1 MTSSCLLSPGRPKQ
15 GIIVWLLAWVE
26 KLLAD
31 GRKHSFYMRL
41 RGTPCFCQLTGH
53 SSRPCRFP
61 IGNGSG
67 CAHPCPAE
75 MLRIKPGQSLQGTT
89 WTLAAGFPP
98 GPGSAG
104 VCPLLGWPGARWSRA
119 SAFCHLS
126 GQGATARGKPFYLVS
141 ATHVSRTVCLR
152 RQVE

>member
-89 WTLAAGFPP
+89 WTLAASHPRTWLCWRVSPAWMAWSKMVSGL
-98 GPGSAG
+98 G
-104 VCPLLGWPGARWSRA
+104 VLSSLWTRGNSERKAFLSRLCD
-119 SAFCHLS
+119 S
-126 GQGATARGKPFYLVS
+126 RKPDGVS
-141 ATHVSRTVCLR
+141 AQTS
-152 RQVE
+152 